1 MKIENGLEKEYR
13 NGVVCVIA
21 CQLMWGFLPLFWN
34 AINPIESWIIILYRI
49 LTMFIFTIIAARF
62 KYSWK
67 TIFAPLADRKTRV
80 KYFISGAVLTAN
92 WSLYIWAVTS
102 GRIVQTSIGYYIEP
116 LVICLFGIVIF
127 REKLTIYNG
136 IAMSL
141 ALVAVIVILMHFGK
155 LPGVALGL
163 ALTWATYSAI
173 KKSSEL
179 PAIIALVYETGVFAI
194 ISLFVIIY
202 IEANGM
208 GGLSYHM
215 PGKYALLFLTG
226 LVTLIPVGLFG
237 AAAPKVSM
245 LLIGLVQYLS
255 PTISLICGVMVY
267 GEKVDHV
274 QLIAFI
280 IIWIGLAFFTMGE
293 VKTHKQSNT

>member
-1 MKIENGLEKEYR
+1 
-13 NGVVCVIA
+13 
-21 CQLMWGFLPLFWN
+21 
-34 AINPIESWIIILYRI
+34 
-49 LTMFIFTIIAARF
+49 
-62 KYSWK
+62 
-67 TIFAPLADRKTRV
+67 
-80 KYFISGAVLTAN
+80 
-92 WSLYIWAVTS
+92 
-102 GRIVQTSIGYYIEP
+102 
-116 LVICLFGIVIF
+116 
-127 REKLTIYNG
+127 
-136 IAMSL
+136 
-141 ALVAVIVILMHFGK
+141 
-155 LPGVALGL
+155 
-163 ALTWATYSAI
+163 
-173 KKSSEL
+173 
-179 PAIIALVYETGVFAI
+179 
-194 ISLFVIIY
+194 
-202 IEANGM
+202 M

-293 VKTHKQSNT
+293 VKTHRSNTKIKNTAKGLQK